1 MTAWLKLALGLV
13 ALVQWIMTRLDEA
26 ERRQVAAAL
35 TEKVL
40 RDEIDRII
48 DDMRRAGA
56 EPGGVS
62 EPPDRY
68 FRD

>member
-1 MTAWLKLALGLV
+1 VTAWLKLALGLV
-13 ALVQWIMTRLDEA
+13 ALIQWIMTRLDEA
-26 ERRQVAAAL
+26 ERRKVTAAL

-40 RDEIDRII
+40 RDEIDKIVA
-48 DDMRRAGA
+48 DMRRAGA

-62 EPPDRY
+62 DPPERY

>member
-1 MTAWLKLALGLV
+1 VTAWLKLALGLV
-13 ALVQWIMTRLDEA
+13 ALIQWIMTRLDEA
-26 ERRQVAAAL
+26 ERRKVAAAL

-40 RDEIDRII
+40 RDEIDKIVA
-48 DDMRRAGA
+48 DMRRAGA

-62 EPPDRY
+62 DPPERY

>member
-1 MTAWLKLALGLV
+1 VTAWLKLALGLV

-40 RDEIDRII
+40 RDEIDKIVA
-48 DDMRRAGA
+48 DMRRAGA

-62 EPPDRY
+62 DAPDRY
-68 FRD
+68 YRD